1 MSPRILLVDDNEDFL
16 DSTKDVIE
24 EEGYEVITA
33 TSGEDA
39 VLKAEDLSFD
49 VVVMDI
55 KMPGMN
61 GVEAFIEMKKHRPD
75 VKVIMC
81 TAYIVESTIRQA
93 LSEGARAV
101 LNKPFEMDLLLGTIE
116 RVLADTPRCK
126 ILIADRDERFCN
138 RISEFLCAQG
148 FDTATA
154 LYGPE
159 AVAKASE
166 VDFDVIILDIGLPLL
181 DGIAAH
187 HKIKVLLPHLTASI
201 ITGSAKEMDSGTVRE
216 LKRQRGIVSM
226 KKPFDEAELFDLLQ
240 HLCLIEHV

>member
-24 EEGYEVITA
+24 DEGYEVITA
-33 TSGEDA
+33 TSGEEA
-39 VLKAEDLSFD
+39 VRKAEAYTLD

-61 GVEAFIEMKKHRPD
+61 GVQAFIEMKKHRPD
-75 VKVIMC
+75 VNVIMC

-101 LNKPFEMDLLLGTIE
+101 LNKPFEMDLLLRTIE
-116 RVLADTPRCK
+116 KVLEGGPRCK
-126 ILIADRDERFCN
+126 ILIADRDEHFCR
-138 RISEFLCAQG
+138 RIDQFLCAQG
-148 FDTATA
+148 FETATA

-159 AVAKASE
+159 ALAKAGE
-166 VDFDVIILDIGLPLL
+166 VDFDVVILDIGLPLL
-181 DGIAAH
+181 DGVTVH
-187 HKIKVLLPHLTASI
+187 SKIKTLLPDLTASI
-201 ITGSAKEMDSGTVRE
+201 ITGSAVEMNSKTVRD

-226 KKPFDEAELFDLLQ
+226 KKPFDEATLYDLLQ
-240 HLCLIEHV
+240 HLCLMDHL